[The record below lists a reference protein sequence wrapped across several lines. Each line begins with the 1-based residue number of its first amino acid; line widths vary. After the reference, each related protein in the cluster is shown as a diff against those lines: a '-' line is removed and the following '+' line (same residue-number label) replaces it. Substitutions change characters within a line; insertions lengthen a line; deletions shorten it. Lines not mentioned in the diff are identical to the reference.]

1 MLAGRIL
8 ALFVTLSTV
17 WAAAPPSKAEPFS
30 LARVRLLEGPFR
42 DAMLRNGEYLMRL
55 SPDRL
60 LAKFR
65 VEAGLDPKAESYGGW
80 EGRDIAGHSLGHY
93 LTGLS
98 LAYAATGDPFFKQ
111 RVDYIVD
118 ELAACQARNPD
129 KLVDAKTQRRPQVWR
144 ELARGEIRGVERHN
158 INGAW
163 VPWYAIHKVY
173 AGLRD
178 AWLYTGN
185 STAKTVFLN
194 LADWTQ
200 TITGKLSEEQ
210 MQQMMACEFGGMNEV
225 LADAYALSGKS
236 AHLALAR
243 KFEHKAVMDP
253 LAAQHDEL
261 AGLHANTQIPKIIG
275 EARLYEVSG
284 DERPRRI
291 SEFFFRT
298 VLDRYTYANGGNSDK
313 EWFGKP
319 GAQSEHMS
327 GQMTET
333 CNTYNMLKLAVQ
345 LFSWEP
351 RAFLMDYY
359 ERALWNQIY
368 NSQDRKTGMFTYK
381 HGLYGG
387 WFQPFS
393 RPEEDFWC
401 CVGSGMENHSKYA
414 EAIYFHHDADLWVNL
429 FIPSELDWSE
439 RKIRVRQTTRFPN
452 ESSSSLRIS
461 TPAPA
466 RFAMHLRY
474 PQWAGK
480 AFAIRINGKAWKHG
494 GKRGEFA
501 TIDRTWRDGDTVS
514 ISMPFELRYE
524 ATPDNPNRVAFF
536 YGPVLLAGLFGTAN
550 MPEGGP
556 YGKEASDG
564 WKLPNPTIP
573 PLVGLEKPLATWM
586 RPVAGKP
593 LTFTAASAGNPST
606 VTLVP
611 MWESHHQRFTV
622 YWDAYTTA
630 QWKENKKPGGGTPTI
645 PAPGS

>member
-368 NSQDRKTGMFTYK
+368 NSQDRKTGYVHVQARTLRRLVSAVLAPGRRFLVLRGK
-381 HGLYGG
+381 RHGKPQQVRRGHLLS
-387 WFQPFS
+387 S
-393 RPEEDFWC
+393 RRGS
-401 CVGSGMENHSKYA
+401 VGEPIH
-414 EAIYFHHDADLWVNL
+414 
-429 FIPSELDWSE
+429 
-439 RKIRVRQTTRFPN
+439 
-452 ESSSSLRIS
+452 SLRTRLERAQNQS
-461 TPAPA
+461 PADHQIPQREFVVAAYIDA
-466 RFAMHLRY
+466 RPGALRD
-474 PQWAGK
+474 A
-480 AFAIRINGKAWKHG
+480 
-494 GKRGEFA
+494 
-501 TIDRTWRDGDTVS
+501 
-514 ISMPFELRYE
+514 
-524 ATPDNPNRVAFF
+524 
-536 YGPVLLAGLFGTAN
+536 
-550 MPEGGP
+550 
-556 YGKEASDG
+556 
-564 WKLPNPTIP
+564 P
-573 PLVGLEKPLATWM
+573 PLPAMGREGVRDP
-586 RPVAGKP
+586 
-593 LTFTAASAGNPST
+593 
-606 VTLVP
+606 
-611 MWESHHQRFTV
+611 HQRESMEAWRQARRVCDHRPHLARRRHGIDF
-622 YWDAYTTA
+622 DALRA
-630 QWKENKKPGGGTPTI
+630 
-645 PAPGS
+645 SL